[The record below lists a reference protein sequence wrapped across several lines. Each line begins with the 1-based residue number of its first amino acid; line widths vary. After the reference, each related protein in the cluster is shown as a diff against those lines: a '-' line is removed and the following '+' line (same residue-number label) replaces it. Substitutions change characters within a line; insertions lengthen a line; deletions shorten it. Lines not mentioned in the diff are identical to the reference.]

1 MGDNIIKHSANIFE
15 YIAKELML
23 DSFFLGHIGGDD
35 FVILIPSDR
44 INEYTSLVI
53 SDFEKSIKSFYS
65 QEDYEL
71 GYIQSHDRNGN
82 LQNFP
87 FISLS
92 IAGIDLSTHKYTSY
106 LEINDALSIAKKHAK
121 KIEGN
126 SFYIE
131 KIPNA

>member
-1 MGDNIIKHSANIFE
+1 MKKIDSLIVLLELRRVLMHE
-15 YIAKELML
+15 LYIYAHDKE
-23 DSFFLGHIGGDD
+23 
-35 FVILIPSDR
+35 
-44 INEYTSLVI
+44 NYEYTLKLYKMT
-53 SDFEKSIKSFYS
+53 EKSIKSFYS